1 MTALDIVNNFSHP
14 VILADDRNADKS
26 WARHKANGSAG
37 GVDLA
42 YPLNSPVE
50 APAAGVWYFFPNQG
64 TAGNVGHI
72 LIGGGWSVIFEHL
85 MPTDHLPNGTFVKV
99 DQVVAHSGNSG
110 GVQPHL
116 HVHLLDPQGQRVNIF
131 HHFTKTSTASSG
143 VVKILEKLMANS
155 PTGKANF
162 YDKSTNIRYQFELGA
177 TPGVTV
183 IGTKDLA
190 ETTLMASSASAKG
203 LDHSQVR
210 AICSRNGVKPMSSA
224 LALHVKKVKNAIY
237 E

>member
-85 MPTDHLPNGTFVKV
+85 MPTD
-99 DQVVAHSGNSG
+99 
-110 GVQPHL
+110 
-116 HVHLLDPQGQRVNIF
+116 HLLDPQGQRVNIF